1 MSRQNSSLLKGTDT
15 TPSDSSR
22 LGKLGEDL
30 AVNYLEVRGF
40 TIVMRNFKVTLGRN
54 SVGARITGEI
64 DIIAVNED
72 ILYFVEVKTRRSETF
87 NIPQITVNLR
97 KRRQID
103 RVGSR
108 YKRIFGL
115 RKVATTVLVVSIT
128 ISEQGA
134 KPVIWMERF

>member
-1 MSRQNSSLLKGTDT
+1 MSEQKSILLKGTDT
-15 TPSDSSR
+15 TPNDSSR

-72 ILYFVEVKTRRSETF
+72 ILYLVEVKTRKSETF
-87 NIPQITVNLR
+87 NIPQITVNPR

-115 RKVATTVLVVSIT
+115 RKVASAVLVVSIT

-134 KPVIWMERF
+134 KPVIRMERL